1 MYIIKVDGKV
11 LYAPSLSD
19 AEYQIIAPEL
29 KLEVND
35 AGSLTFT
42 LPPGHAMYDAIQKMK
57 SIITV
62 EQDDEEIFRGRALTD
77 AIDFYNQKE
86 VYCEGELAFLYDSVQ
101 RPFTFEGT
109 VEGFMQ
115 LMLDNHNAQVE
126 AEKQFAVGIVTAVA
140 SDFELSLE
148 NEGHTDTLTALQTE
162 LVHDYK
168 GFLRIRQ
175 ENGIRYLDYID
186 KYNSANDQQIAFG
199 VNLLETENEINAKE
213 IFTVII
219 PLGGVLKGGKTQTIE
234 SVNDGKDYIENTE
247 AIAKYGRIV
256 KAFSW
261 ENVTDAAELYN
272 LGLDKLYNADVAETL
287 NVKAID
293 MSIVSNDEQFIHLG
307 DTVRIKS
314 APHGL
319 DRDYNCEAIDI
330 DIVDPEKTVYT
341 FGPKKETLSDSASS
355 MASQI
360 KKNSNALYCHLKH
373 IRELDKSV
381 EINITAVDEITRNY
395 NGVLV
400 EIDAAKA
407 QIALK
412 ASQYE
417 VNGLSE
423 DIAYY
428 TKNTELKLDAA
439 NAEIELKVSKNEIIS
454 TINATPEAIT
464 ISSSRINLQGY
475 VTASALNAQVASI
488 RESYSTELATG
499 TLTAG
504 RAIINGLTLN
514 GFSTNIH
521 LNTQVVTGV
530 KMPTVTGKYI
540 WYVDDT
546 MDVQQQYVLTGF
558 TDGEVT
564 TDAINYVGV

>member
-1 MYIIKVDGKV
+1 MYIIKVDGRV

-19 AEYQIIAPEL
+19 AEYQILAPEL
-29 KLEVND
+29 NLGMND

-42 LPPGHAMYDAIQKMK
+42 LPPGHAMYDDIQKMK
-57 SIITV
+57 SVITV
-62 EQDDEEIFRGRALTD
+62 EQDGEEIFRGRALTD

-109 VEGFMQ
+109 VEGFIQ

-126 AEKQFAVGIVTAVA
+126 AEKQFTVGIVTAVA
-140 SDFELSLE
+140 SDLELSLE

-168 GFLRIRQ
+168 GYLRIRH

-186 KYNSANDQQIAFG
+186 KYNSSNDQQIIFG

-219 PLGGVLKGGKTQTIE
+219 PLGSVLKGGKTQTIE
-234 SVNDGKDYIENTE
+234 SVNDGKDYIENAE

-256 KAFSW
+256 KAYSW
-261 ENVTDAAELYN
+261 ENVTDASELYN
-272 LGLDKLYNADVAETL
+272 LGLEKLYNADVAETL
-287 NVKAID
+287 NIKAID
-293 MSIVSNDEQFIHLG
+293 MSIVSSDDRFIHLG

-439 NAEIELKVSKNEIIS
+439 NAEIELKVSKNEVIS
-454 TINATPEAIT
+454 TINQTAEAIT
-464 ISSSRINLQGY
+464 ISANKINLSGY
-475 VTASALNAQVASI
+475 VTASKLNAEISSITTSISTSIVTSSLSAHSVSCSTLSVTSASF
-488 RESYSTELATG
+488 RPK
-499 TLTAG
+499 TL
-504 RAIINGLTLN
+504 
-514 GFSTNIH
+514 
-521 LNTQVVTGV
+521 
-530 KMPTVTGKYI
+530 KY
-540 WYVDDT
+540 
-546 MDVQQQYVLTGF
+546 
-558 TDGEVT
+558 
-564 TDAINYVGV
+564 TDADGNSATMVVLAS